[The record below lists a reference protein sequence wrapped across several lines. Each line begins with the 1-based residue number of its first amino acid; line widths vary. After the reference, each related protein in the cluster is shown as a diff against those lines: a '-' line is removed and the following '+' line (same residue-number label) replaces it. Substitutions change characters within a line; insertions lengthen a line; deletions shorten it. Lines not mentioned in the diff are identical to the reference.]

1 MRNMERYRLQRHRP
15 WSTFYLIETWNCHL
29 VVIFENKHHGT
40 NDSSDPS
47 CRWIYKMSKKD
58 DEEHL
63 GSSSW
68 TRVFDSRDR
77 CGGVVGDDCKMCIK
91 DSEVLKKWKNLT
103 MDEWWNGCSF
113 DESCNKSFGWFFWR
127 SHSWL
132 LEFEPCH
139 RLSEAH
145 WRLTGR
151 GKEVR
156 IANDWFPKSHDCLF
170 LVPLRRVA
178 VMIFRIFLDS
188 ILRVTNVALP
198 GRFGRRFSFPS
209 SMGGMNGTL
218 EDIYKHVPPRF

>member
-1 MRNMERYRLQRHRP
+1 MCLVSVVVNWYLQVWNRFQCRCESREKTYTHTHLLQILRMEVKLIMRNMERYRLQRHRP

-132 LEFEPCH
+132 
-139 RLSEAH
+139 
-145 WRLTGR
+145 
-151 GKEVR
+151 
-156 IANDWFPKSHDCLF
+156 
-170 LVPLRRVA
+170 
-178 VMIFRIFLDS
+178 
-188 ILRVTNVALP
+188 
-198 GRFGRRFSFPS
+198 
-209 SMGGMNGTL
+209 
-218 EDIYKHVPPRF
+218 